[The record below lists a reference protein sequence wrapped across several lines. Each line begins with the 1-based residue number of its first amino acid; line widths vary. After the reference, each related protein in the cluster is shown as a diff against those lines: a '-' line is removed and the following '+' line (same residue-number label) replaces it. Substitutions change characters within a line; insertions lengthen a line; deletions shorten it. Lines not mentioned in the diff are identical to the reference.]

1 MLILLIDDM
10 SRYMWLQ
17 LRQTKNDAVEAI
29 KQVQAQA
36 EAESGGWMCVSMD
49 GRGGGVSSPRPHSRS
64 TATIYAYNDT

>member
-36 EAESGGWMCVSMD
+36 EAESGRWMCVSMD
-49 GRGGGVSSPRPHSRS
+49 GRGGGGEFTS
-64 TATIYAYNDT
+64 TTFKEYCNNLRL